1 MGNTTGG
8 CGCCGSTNDTA
19 GPQELTLTTKPTRDN
34 DGTTE
39 CPVMAGTPVDKAAAE
54 AAGLYRDYAG
64 QRYWFC
70 CPGCAPAFDADP
82 AMYAAA

>member
-1 MGNTTGG
+1 MGNTTGS
-8 CGCCGSTNDTA
+8 CGCCGSTNNTA
-19 GPQELTLTTKPTRDN
+19 GTQELTLTTKPTQDN

-82 AMYAAA
+82 ARSAAA

>member
-1 MGNTTGG
+1 M
-8 CGCCGSTNDTA
+8 
-19 GPQELTLTTKPTRDN
+19 TLTTEPVQTADA
-34 DGTTE
+34 TAE

-54 AAGLYRDYAG
+54 AAGLYRDHAG

-82 AMYAAA
+82 AQYAAA